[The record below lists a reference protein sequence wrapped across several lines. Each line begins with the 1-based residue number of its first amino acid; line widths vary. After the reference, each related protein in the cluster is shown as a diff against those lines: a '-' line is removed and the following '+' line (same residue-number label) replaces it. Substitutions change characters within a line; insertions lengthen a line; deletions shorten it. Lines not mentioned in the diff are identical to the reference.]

1 MNAVAGKIRIAT
13 RDLAERDR
21 IPFVRD
27 FYGRAI
33 MGLDMAPL
41 AEADF
46 DIDMSVVQL
55 DALGVAY
62 GSISPLTATR
72 TSALMADGNSNILMG
87 MCDSDFM
94 MADAYGDTQVIRA
107 GEILLMPLDQ
117 KFAWTFPAA
126 GMTTAIHIDRAALI
140 SRVPRFEPKGIHR
153 LHTGVP
159 GSDLLFSYARALHQS
174 ESVTSEAASL
184 ASRQLLDLVA
194 FVIAETDNA
203 DEIGAAASVRE
214 GRFRAAKRD
223 VGRHFHEPSLSIHDV
238 AARQNVTPRYLQR
251 LFDENGTTFTTYLQ
265 NMRLDFAQARLL
277 NAKSPVR
284 ILDVALEAGFTDLST
299 FNRLF
304 RKRFAD
310 TPSSF
315 RRDHREAAP
324 ADAAA

>member
-1 MNAVAGKIRIAT
+1 MAGKVRIAT

-21 IPFVRD
+21 VPFVRD
-27 FYGRAI
+27 FYGRTI
-33 MGLDMAPL
+33 LGLDMAPL
-41 AEADF
+41 VDADF

-55 DALGVAY
+55 DGLGVAH

-94 MADAYGDTQVIRA
+94 MADAYGDTQVISA

-117 KFAWTFPAA
+117 KFAWTFPEA

-140 SRVPRFEPKGIHR
+140 SRFPRFEPKGIHR
-153 LHTGVP
+153 LNTRVP
-159 GSDLLFSYARALHQS
+159 GADLLFSYARALHKS
-174 ESVTSEAASL
+174 ESVTNEAASL
-184 ASRQLLDLVA
+184 ASRQLLDLAA
-194 FVIAETDNA
+194 FVIAEANNT

-214 GRFRAAKRD
+214 ERFRAVKRD
-223 VGRHFHEPSLSIHDV
+223 VARHFHEPSLSIHDV
-238 AARQNVTPRYLQR
+238 AARQDVTPRYLQR
-251 LFDENGTTFTTYLQ
+251 LFDENGTTFTTHLQ
-265 NMRLDFAQARLL
+265 NMRLEFARARLV

-304 RKRFAD
+304 RKRFAV

-315 RRDHREAAP
+315 RRDRLEAAP
-324 ADAAA
+324 AGAAA